1 MCSVSSLLLG
11 ELDSNRQPS
20 IRSPQSDKTDITN
33 HVTHGHNAAITA
45 TITTNSVLPSSVDL
59 ATVYRENQLYRQL
72 MKFPAI
78 NTTYTTAV
86 LQTKTNSSFIL
97 ITMAEDAV
105 FEVEAIL
112 DKRTGE
118 DGEELYKVMW
128 RGYPISEAT
137 WEPVENLG
145 GCADLIRAFNAHK
158 IVVPPSMEEDNYVE
172 DLRGPPQLEKM
183 LEDDKLEEEL
193 SQIRILGKRVADNG
207 QIEYCIAK
215 EDEDDSQGVWEPVEN
230 LNRYGDLITQF
241 ELNFR
246 FTRSE
251 EGDDD
256 LPLRQGRMTRAT
268 FKGDSLTPFSR
279 FSEFQETNEQGKKY
293 RRAPYYEIERLLD
306 RRIAHDGGNEYLI
319 KWKGY
324 PIEDST
330 WEREENMMDA
340 AGVIREFE
348 SRLRRRDEFAPK
360 RRGRPR
366 KQKDGQL
373 DNVDDLLSDDAITTE
388 AMDNEDAEEDFQGDF
403 NLEDQ
408 QHFISGREVAELL
421 GVRRDSPKGGRLI
434 SIVRFAD
441 GKIEEISN
449 KEITRQCPH
458 LLLNYYMKHACFV
471 KFEDLKDDKN

>member
-1 MCSVSSLLLG
+1 
-11 ELDSNRQPS
+11 
-20 IRSPQSDKTDITN
+20 
-33 HVTHGHNAAITA
+33 
-45 TITTNSVLPSSVDL
+45 
-59 ATVYRENQLYRQL
+59 
-72 MKFPAI
+72 MKI
-78 NTTYTTAV
+78 KY
-86 LQTKTNSSFIL
+86 S
-97 ITMAEDAV
+97 MAEDAV

-118 DGEELYKVMW
+118 DGGELYKVMW

-158 IVVPPSMEEDNYVE
+158 IVVPPSMEEDAYVE
-172 DLRGPPQLEKM
+172 DLSGPPQLEKM

-215 EDEDDSQGVWEPVEN
+215 EEEDDSQGVWEPVEN

-256 LPLRQGRMTRAT
+256 VPVRQGRMTRTT
-268 FKGDSLTPFSR
+268 FKGDSLAPFGR

-306 RRIAHDGGNEYLI
+306 RRTAPDGGNEYLI

-340 AGVIREFE
+340 TGVIREFE
-348 SRLRRRDEFAPK
+348 SRLKRRDEFAPK

-373 DNVDDLLSDDAITTE
+373 DNADDLLSDDAVTTE

-408 QHFISGREVAELL
+408 QHYINGREVAELL

-441 GKIEEISN
+441 GKIEEVSN

-458 LLLNYYMKHACFV
+458 LLLNYYMKYACFV
-471 KFEDLKDDKN
+471 KFEDTKDDNN

>member
-11 ELDSNRQPS
+11 ELDSNRQSS
-20 IRSPQSDKTDITN
+20 IRSPQSD
-33 HVTHGHNAAITA
+33 
-45 TITTNSVLPSSVDL
+45 
-59 ATVYRENQLYRQL
+59 
-72 MKFPAI
+72 
-78 NTTYTTAV
+78 
-86 LQTKTNSSFIL
+86 
-97 ITMAEDAV
+97 MAEDAV

-256 LPLRQGRMTRAT
+256 LPLRQG
-268 FKGDSLTPFSR
+268 DSLTPFSR

-306 RRIAHDGGNEYLI
+306 RRIANDGGNEYLI

-373 DNVDDLLSDDAITTE
+373 DNLDDLLSDDTITTE
-388 AMDNEDAEEDFQGDF
+388 AMDTEDAEEDFQGDF
-403 NLEDQ
+403 SLEDQ
-408 QHFISGREVAELL
+408 QHFISGREVAELM

-458 LLLNYYMKHACFV
+458 LLLNYYMKHACFI